1 MSRLKE
7 IEGYPLYFA
16 SEDGRI
22 ISKKTENHPI
32 ELKSR
37 KNRRGYLYVNL
48 CKNGKYRSITIH
60 RLIAKAF
67 LEEYDPKLQV
77 NHKDGNKENNNIQN
91 LEMVTMSQ
99 NIRHAIEN
107 NLLPVK
113 QGEEKPVAKLKNQEV
128 LDIRELWKTRK
139 YSQRKLAEIYGVS
152 RWTIKKIVEGQT
164 WKFLL

>member
-1 MSRLKE
+1 MIAKH
-7 IEGYPLYFA
+7 
-16 SEDGRI
+16 
-22 ISKKTENHPI
+22 NQ
-32 ELKSR
+32 
-37 KNRRGYLYVNL
+37 NYVV
-48 CKNGKYRSITIH
+48 
-60 RLIAKAF
+60 IAKAF
-67 LEEYDPKLQV
+67 LEDYDPKLQV

>member
-7 IEGYPLYFA
+7 IEGYPLYFT

-22 ISKKTENHPI
+22 ISKKIENHPI

-67 LEEYDPKLQV
+67 LEEYDPKLQ
-77 NHKDGNKENNNIQN
+77 
-91 LEMVTMSQ
+91 
-99 NIRHAIEN
+99 
-107 NLLPVK
+107 
-113 QGEEKPVAKLKNQEV
+113 
-128 LDIRELWKTRK
+128 
-139 YSQRKLAEIYGVS
+139 EIGRAHV
-152 RWTIKKIVEGQT
+152 
-164 WKFLL
+164 

>member
-1 MSRLKE
+1 M
-7 IEGYPLYFA
+7 
-16 SEDGRI
+16 
-22 ISKKTENHPI
+22 
-32 ELKSR
+32 
-37 KNRRGYLYVNL
+37 
-48 CKNGKYRSITIH
+48 
-60 RLIAKAF
+60 IAKAF
-67 LEEYDPKLQV
+67 LEDYDPKLQV

-99 NIRHAIEN
+99 NIRRAIEN

-139 YSQRKLAEIYGVS
+139 YSQRKLAEIYGGS